1 MFVAGLDMGTTGCK
15 IAVYNEN
22 AVLLK
27 TYYREYLKEKN
38 LGAHEIDFEA
48 LRQAVFELLS
58 KAAADYKLGAL
69 GVTSFGETFALLDD
83 CDRVLAPSMLYT
95 DPKGQE
101 CVKELCKKIPI
112 KYIAETTGAKPH
124 EMYSI
129 YKLMWFKSHRPEI
142 FAAAKYVL
150 LAEDYIVYLLTGVR
164 RIDVSLAA
172 RTGAFDIE
180 KKTWATDIFECAGI
194 DRGVMSE
201 PVPTGSVAGKLSD
214 KAKENLHISYDM
226 TVVCGAHDQVAAMI
240 GAGVFE
246 ENTAMDGTGTVE
258 CIPVILRK
266 KPCNPSFFDKG
277 YSAVPFVSGGF
288 ACYALSYTGGAVLK
302 WFRDNLCKEFYEKAQ
317 EKGQNIYALLD
328 KETPTDPTDIL
339 VLPHFAGA
347 ATPYMDPN
355 AKAAFSGVT
364 LETDR
369 AAIYKALMEGT
380 AYEIRL
386 NFESLK
392 DYSEEI
398 KQLRATGGGAS
409 SDVWLSIKAD
419 ILNMEITALECR
431 EVGAAGTAALAG
443 KAVGIY
449 DDLKTTT
456 EKMAP
461 VRRVFRPNKARA
473 ERYGALYAKYRNL
486 YGALKN
492 L

>member
-1 MFVAGLDMGTTGCK
+1 MVVAGLDMGTTGCK
-15 IAVYNEN
+15 IAVYNEE

-27 TYYREYLKEKN
+27 TYYREYPKEKN
-38 LGAHEIDFEA
+38 IGAHEIDFEA
-48 LRQAVFELLS
+48 LKKAVFEVLS
-58 KAAADYKLGAL
+58 KAATDYEIRAL

-95 DPKGQE
+95 DPKGHE
-101 CVKELCKKIPI
+101 CVKALCEKIPMES
-112 KYIAETTGAKPH
+112 IAETTGVKPH

-129 YKLMWFKSHRPEI
+129 YKLMWLKIHRPEI
-142 FAAAKYVL
+142 FNTAKYVL
-150 LAEDYIVYLLTGVR
+150 LAEDYIIYLLTGVR
-164 RIDVSLAA
+164 KIDVSLAA

-180 KKTWATDIFECAGI
+180 KKTWVADIFECAGI
-194 DRGVMSE
+194 DRKLMSE

-214 KAKENLHISYDM
+214 KMKAVLHISYDM

-258 CIPVILRK
+258 CIPVILKK
-266 KPCNPSFFDKG
+266 KPCDPAFFEKG
-277 YSAVPFVSGGF
+277 YSAVPFVGGGF

-302 WFRDNLCKEFYEKAQ
+302 WFRDNLCKELYEKTQ
-317 EKGQNIYALLD
+317 RESQNIYALLD
-328 KETPTDPTDIL
+328 KETPERPTDIL

-347 ATPYMDPN
+347 ATPYMDPS
-355 AKAAFSGVT
+355 AKAAFVGLT

-369 AAIYKALMEGT
+369 AALYKALMEGT

-392 DYSEEI
+392 DYAEEM

-409 SDVWLSIKAD
+409 SDVWLSVKAD
-419 ILNMEITALECR
+419 ILNTEITALECR

-449 DDLKTTT
+449 KDLKAVTA
-456 EKMAP
+456 KMAP
-461 VRRVFRPNKARA
+461 VRRAFRPNKART
-473 ERYGALYAKYRNL
+473 ERYEALYAKYRNL
-486 YGALKN
+486 YGALKT